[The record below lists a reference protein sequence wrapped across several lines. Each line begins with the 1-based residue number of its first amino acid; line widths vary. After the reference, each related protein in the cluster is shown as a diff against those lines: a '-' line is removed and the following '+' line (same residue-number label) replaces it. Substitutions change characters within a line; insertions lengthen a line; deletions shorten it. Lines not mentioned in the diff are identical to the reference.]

1 VAVFANASAEFMMAA
16 FAVFGG
22 LLDVLMPQWIQANQR
37 HPAAEVLVTV
47 SSAGLESWL
56 DVAALGPLTSA
67 FRNSISWSRR
77 MRESSCV
84 ALLVFR
90 FSGDLISRIPGQV
103 PHSPGCFCS
112 ASSFF
117 LISHKHSNRV

>member
-56 DVAALGPLTSA
+56 DVAALGPADECLSKL
-67 FRNSISWSRR
+67 NIL
-77 MRESSCV
+77 ESKNERIELRCP
-84 ALLVFR
+84 ARFQVFR
-90 FSGDLISRIPGQV
+90 
-103 PHSPGCFCS
+103 
-112 ASSFF
+112 
-117 LISHKHSNRV
+117 